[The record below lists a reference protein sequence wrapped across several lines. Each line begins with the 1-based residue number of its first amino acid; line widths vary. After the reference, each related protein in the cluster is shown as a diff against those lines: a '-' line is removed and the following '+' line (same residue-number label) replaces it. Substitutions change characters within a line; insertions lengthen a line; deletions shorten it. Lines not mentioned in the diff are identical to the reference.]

1 MAARAGAGGRLVIL
15 VQPQSLSV
23 FAGHDVE
30 LLCVA
35 EGCGELHYTWFH
47 GQVQVANANQAL
59 LEIPHVDPR
68 HEGYYTCRVN
78 NSGGECVFS
87 EWTRITVIHPPRDGV
102 EVPFPRLGH
111 LELVEQ
117 PAECTELAVGDTLI
131 LEVSAIGT
139 PCPAYQWL
147 HNEEALPGSTK
158 RSLMVDGVKK
168 EHEGRYRCRISNP
181 LGHEVLSNCARVN
194 VYPTPAMTMTT
205 ATAAAGKEGAFPEA
219 MKATLVQ
226 TDHDVPIETLH
237 MPDRCCPNCG
247 GRPESPM
254 REIFNAVDKVALLIG
269 NMKYEA
275 QVQLNAPKMDVH
287 ELAGRLHQLSFKVVS
302 LVDGTQMEMMRAV
315 EEFLH
320 LLGEGVYGLLYFAG
334 HGYENLGECFM
345 VPVDAPR
352 EYGAQH
358 CLQVGTIL
366 SAMQERLTGL
376 NVLLLDMC
384 RKRNKND
391 TSIPQPTNFKVTANI
406 VYGYATCEG
415 ADAYELNYTRDNQ
428 SHGIFVKYFKE
439 RMMEPRKVTHVLGL
453 VAEDMG
459 KCDMIRDKQAMEVR
473 HSMREARCLTDPILP
488 TGHTSEFSLRS
499 HRWALAHKLPKSR
512 VLNMGRGFKVQLGFA
527 AEFSN
532 VLIVY
537 VTVQEMEHGTEWV
550 EASVKDFS
558 QELCG
563 VKLANQVSLLE
574 SGCSLLSC
582 YTFPVGECRYTRLG
596 GLQKL
601 KVPLAFTVSVQYKM
615 RGHGMRELSER
626 IELGFPL
633 ISYLYQ
639 RDALDRQCAAVAAAA
654 PPVPT
659 DPARV
664 QTVFSLGSIP
674 DGRSGDRAS
683 ARPPPRRHPAPAVN
697 GYGPPARAS
706 ADASTDSSTGA
717 GAAAV
722 AAHPHGQRH
731 LPFLADQSYDFLHGA
746 WSENGFGMDVPDRFV
761 QYVTGGGGGVPEE
774 DEEADDDTLKAI
786 QLSLLHM

>member
-1 MAARAGAGGRLVIL
+1 MAARAGAGGELVIL

-181 LGHEVLSNCARVN
+181 LGHEWALPGKIKISLSATMSTSDWEHVEK
-194 VYPTPAMTMTT
+194 MT
-205 ATAAAGKEGAFPEA
+205 ASSAAAMSTK
-219 MKATLVQ
+219 
-226 TDHDVPIETLH
+226 
-237 MPDRCCPNCG
+237 
-247 GRPESPM
+247 S
-254 REIFNAVDKVALLIG
+254 VDKVALLIG

-287 ELAGRLHQLSFKVVS
+287 ELAGRLHQLGFKVVS

>member
-1 MAARAGAGGRLVIL
+1 MAARAGAGGELVIL

-194 VYPTPAMTMTT
+194 V
-205 ATAAAGKEGAFPEA
+205 
-219 MKATLVQ
+219 
-226 TDHDVPIETLH
+226 
-237 MPDRCCPNCG
+237 
-247 GRPESPM
+247 S
-254 REIFNAVDKVALLIG
+254 VDKVALLIG